1 MSVGE
6 ITSKINEQRIIMPVS
21 VKKAGYME
29 RDNNN

>member
-21 VKKAGYME
+21 VKKGWLHGT
-29 RDNNN
+29 R